1 MARSI
6 DFAPF
11 QQPAPALANQFDADK
26 PLKSLLRRL
35 LPNEVYASI
44 EPSLRAMG
52 ELASGELATLQHAD
66 RLNEP
71 VLTNWNAWGERIDQ
85 IEVSPLWKRCEQIVP
100 EHGVVAAAYEPHFGA
115 YARLHQFSLAYLF
128 GPSSDVY
135 TCPLAMTDGAART
148 LLASGNKELIAHAVP
163 HLTTRDPS
171 AFWTSG
177 QWMTESTGGSDVGLS
192 ETVAM
197 RAEASDPAV
206 PGDAYRLFGRKWFT
220 SATTSQMALTLGR
233 VEGASAGGRGLSLF
247 FVETRDAAG
256 KLQNIEVNRLKDKFG
271 TRKVPTAELMLR
283 GTPATLVCG
292 EGSGIKN
299 ITPML
304 SVTRTWNAVMSAG
317 LMRRGVVLARDY
329 AKKRVAFGALLS
341 EKPLHL
347 DTLAT
352 LAAESEAS
360 LHLSFHVVAILGR
373 MERNEAR
380 PMDEA
385 LLRLL
390 TPIMKLTTGK
400 QAVSVLSEVLEC
412 FGGAG
417 YVEDTGLPTLYR
429 DAQVL
434 PIWEGTTN
442 VLSLDTLRA
451 FGHAAEMQEA
461 LTSEVRRV
469 LASLHDPALKEAA
482 ERAKRA
488 VDGAVQWLAKTF
500 ADAPLDVEAGAR
512 RFAMTLGRSIALLL
526 FAEHADWALRVE
538 GDATRRAACLV
549 YAGLPFD
556 LVREVA
562 RADARLVAMDD

>member
-1 MARSI
+1 MDRSI
-6 DFAPF
+6 DFTPF
-11 QQPAPALANQFDADK
+11 QQPAPQLANQFDADR
-26 PLKSLLRRL
+26 PLQSLLRRV
-35 LPNEVYASI
+35 LPPEVLAGVT
-44 EPSLRAMG
+44 PSLRAMG
-52 ELASGELATLQHAD
+52 ELASGELAWLQQAD

-71 VLTNWNAWGERIDQ
+71 VLTNWNPWGERIDQ
-85 IEVSPLWKRCEQIVP
+85 IEVSPLWKRCERIVP

-115 YARLHQFSLAYLF
+115 YSRIHQFALAYLF

-148 LLASGNKELIAHAVP
+148 LLATGNEKLIAHAVP
-163 HLTTRDPS
+163 HLTTRNPD

-192 ETVAM
+192 ETMAQ
-197 RAEASDPAV
+197 RTG
-206 PGDAYRLFGRKWFT
+206 GDAYRLFGRKWFT

-233 VEGASAGGRGLSLF
+233 VEGAGPGGRGLSLF
-247 FVETRDAAG
+247 YVETRDAAG

-304 SVTRTWNAVMSAG
+304 SVTRTWNAVMSAA

-329 AKKRVAFGALLS
+329 AKKRVAFGAPLS

-373 MERNEAR
+373 IERNEAR
-380 PMDEA
+380 AMDDA

-461 LTSEVRRV
+461 LTHEVARIQAT
-469 LASLHDPALKEAA
+469 LTDAALKEAGS
-482 ERAKRA
+482 RAAQAIAKA
-488 VDGAVQWLAKTF
+488 VRWLSKTF

-512 RFAMTLGRSIALLL
+512 RFAMTLGRSLSLLL

-538 GDATRRAACLV
+538 GDGARRAACLV

-556 LVREVA
+556 LVRDVP
-562 RADARLVAMDD
+562 RADARLVAMDE

>member
-1 MARSI
+1 M
-6 DFAPF
+6 
-11 QQPAPALANQFDADK
+11 
-26 PLKSLLRRL
+26 RR
-35 LPNEVYASI
+35 
-44 EPSLRAMG
+44 
-52 ELASGELATLQHAD
+52 
-66 RLNEP
+66 
-71 VLTNWNAWGERIDQ
+71 
-85 IEVSPLWKRCEQIVP
+85 
-100 EHGVVAAAYEPHFGA
+100 
-115 YARLHQFSLAYLF
+115 
-128 GPSSDVY
+128 
-135 TCPLAMTDGAART
+135 
-148 LLASGNKELIAHAVP
+148 
-163 HLTTRDPS
+163 
-171 AFWTSG
+171 
-177 QWMTESTGGSDVGLS
+177 
-192 ETVAM
+192 
-197 RAEASDPAV
+197 
-206 PGDAYRLFGRKWFT
+206 
-220 SATTSQMALTLGR
+220 
-233 VEGASAGGRGLSLF
+233 SAGGRGLSLF

-292 EGSGIKN
+292 EGSGIKK

-304 SVTRTWNAVMSAG
+304 SVTRTWNAVMSAA

-329 AKKRVAFGALLS
+329 ARKRVAFGAPLS

-373 MERNEAR
+373 IERNEAR
-380 PMDEA
+380 PMDDA

-417 YVEDTGLPTLYR
+417 YVEDTGLPALYR

-469 LASLHDPALKEAA
+469 LAGLRDPALKEAA

-488 VDGAVQWLAKTF
+488 IDGALQWLAKTF

-526 FAEHADWALRVE
+526 FAEHADWAFRVE

-562 RADARLVAMDD
+562 RTDARLVAMDD